1 MSLVIATLCQEGIAI
16 AADSRAVVSL
26 LKDPKANDKEVK
38 PSGFITTAQKIVV
51 TDNNV
56 AIAFIGRLEIKGR
69 PAHLFFQDYF
79 AERPGLNA
87 KQVAGEAN
95 NLLKSEP
102 SIQELE
108 VLVAGMMDG
117 RCRLSDGRSVAY
129 KKPWVYRLSTEHR
142 GKMGKNDFPCAQ
154 WMGEYDLME
163 RLFGKQVTVRR
174 GRKKETLNDYQIPF
188 MAFTLQDAIDFSS
201 TWIEMTYRLM
211 RFQDR
216 EQTVAPPIEVL
227 VITKEG
233 TRWVKTKGFQELEN

>member
-26 LKDPKANDKEVK
+26 LKDPKAKDKKVK

-79 AERPGLNA
+79 AERSGLNA
-87 KQVAGEAN
+87 KQVAEGVN

-117 RCRLSDGRSVAY
+117 RCRLSDA
-129 KKPWVYRLSTEHR
+129 
-142 GKMGKNDFPCAQ
+142 
-154 WMGEYDLME
+154 
-163 RLFGKQVTVRR
+163 
-174 GRKKETLNDYQIPF
+174 
-188 MAFTLQDAIDFSS
+188 
-201 TWIEMTYRLM
+201 
-211 RFQDR
+211 
-216 EQTVAPPIEVL
+216 
-227 VITKEG
+227 
-233 TRWVKTKGFQELEN
+233 